1 MKRLIGSLFKLVF
14 LFVVILGIV
23 FGVAYKFRT
32 KTVPLENFVRQNIMP
47 LIMEDTTG
55 MGAGLDT
62 VLSPQEEMAL
72 QITQRNN
79 ALDVRNLS
87 LDSLQTAVELRRDS
101 LDLARQALIDLQTSL
116 TQQEDANLDQLAKF
130 YENMKAPAASEILLQ
145 LDDQTVVEILSKM
158 KAMQA
163 AKIIEVIDPVRAAD
177 IIKRYKRM
185 KKSDQ

>member
-1 MKRLIGSLFKLVF
+1 MKRLIGSLFKLIF
-14 LFVVILGIV
+14 LFIVILGIV

-32 KTVPLENFVRQNIMP
+32 KTVPLENFVRQNVMSLIMP
-47 LIMEDTTG
+47 DTTG

-62 VLSPQEEMAL
+62 VLTAEEEIAL
-72 QITQRNN
+72 QIQQRNSE
-79 ALDVRNLS
+79 LDIRDLS
-87 LDSLQTAVELRRDS
+87 LDSLEQALQIRRDS
-101 LDLARQALIDLQTSL
+101 IDIARQALTDLQTRL

-130 YENMKAPAASEILLQ
+130 YENMKAQEASDILLQ

-158 KAMQA
+158 KAREA
-163 AKIIEVIDPVRAAD
+163 AKIIEVLDPVRAAD

>member
-32 KTVPLENFVRQNIMP
+32 KTVPLENFVRKNIMP
-47 LIMEDTTG
+47 LIMDDTTG
-55 MGAGLDT
+55 RGAGLDT
-62 VLSPQEEMAL
+62 VLTANEEMAL
-72 QITQRNN
+72 LIDQTTRAQN
-79 ALDVRNLS
+79 ARTFS
-87 LDSLQTAVELRRDS
+87 LDSLQAFVQSQRDTVDLERQS
-101 LDLARQALIDLQTSL
+101 LVDLQTSL

-163 AKIIEVIDPVRAAD
+163 AKIIEVLDPVRAAD